1 MANTSIAGT
10 FWRNANSSNDSRNA
24 GSCRSDNLPSSPSTQ
39 RVRVAI
45 LALTRNL
52 RTLQPHNLT
61 ARADLDRRPMILLI
75 TVLSLSDTYSSYPMR
90 GCSLLFPANVQWH
103 HK

>member
-10 FWRNANSSNDSRNA
+10 FWHNTNSPNDSRNA
-24 GSCRSDNLPSSPSTQ
+24 GSCGSDNFPSSPSTQ

-61 ARADLDRRPMILLI
+61 ARADLPNSTNRRPMILLI
-75 TVLSLSDTYSSYPMR
+75 TVLSLSDTYSS
-90 GCSLLFPANVQWH
+90 
-103 HK
+103 